1 MTNHYPNRQY
11 KLEKKIGCRILGIQ
25 VHNVNCMLQRMS
37 KKLFKQEIHRR
48 LISFNQ
54 NRLADFLLVAMA
66 TD

>member
-1 MTNHYPNRQY
+1 MVIKIVNTMLKIN
-11 KLEKKIGCRILGIQ
+11 IGCRVLGIQ
-25 VHNVNCMLQRMS
+25 VHNANCMLQRMS